1 MTEKF
6 KWNTLTQL
14 QISRLESKNFEHK
27 CEPLF
32 YIGSL
37 PSQKRNLV
45 FTETNSE
52 IKIEKWLIKWV

>member
-37 PSQKRNLV
+37 PSENV
-45 FTETNSE
+45 
-52 IKIEKWLIKWV
+52 I